1 MKKHDKQDKKLRRY
15 LSSIDSEIVIADGM
29 ADAFVGLVNTADGLV
44 CVYDKI
50 KVILILKKQNK
61 WDYHEAE
68 EYADFNIFS
77 AYVKRGSQSHQVRL
91 WRLRHRV
98 LHRHP

>member
-1 MKKHDKQDKKLRRY
+1 MKKHDKQDKKLKRY
-15 LSSIDSEIVIADGM
+15 LAAFDSEIVIADGL

-50 KVILILKKQNK
+50 KVILILKKKND

-77 AYVKRGSQSHQVRL
+77 AYVKRGPL
-91 WRLRHRV
+91 WIDSVTYRDWNGITD
-98 LHRHP
+98 